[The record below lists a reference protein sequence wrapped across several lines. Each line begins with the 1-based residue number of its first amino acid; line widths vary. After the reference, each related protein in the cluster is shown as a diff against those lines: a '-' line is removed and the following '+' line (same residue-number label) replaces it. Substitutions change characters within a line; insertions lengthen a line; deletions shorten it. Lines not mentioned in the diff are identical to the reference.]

1 MYKESKELAE
11 DIRLREER
19 YNMSV
24 EEIMVDGH
32 FNRKIAQA
40 IWEADHSVD
49 MMGPVPGDIYL
60 KELRSSRS

>member
-1 MYKESKELAE
+1 MYRESKELVE
-11 DIRLREER
+11 DIRLKEER

-24 EEIMVDGH
+24 EEIMADGH

-40 IWEADHSVD
+40 IWEADHNVD
-49 MMGPVPGDIYL
+49 MMGPIPGDIYL